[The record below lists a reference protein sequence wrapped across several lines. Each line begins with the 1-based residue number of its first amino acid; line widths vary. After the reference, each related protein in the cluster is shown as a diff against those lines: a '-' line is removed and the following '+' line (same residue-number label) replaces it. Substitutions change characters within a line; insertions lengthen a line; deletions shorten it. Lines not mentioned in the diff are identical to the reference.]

1 VATSM
6 PELDTLSRAVALR
19 KQLKCQFRLALFYW
33 AGWIHAFYFLYY
45 RKLRDMIKIFYS
57 NAIGFMIGWG
67 INYEKRPYIT
77 IDIPFCFIQIFFKK

>member
-1 VATSM
+1 M

-33 AGWIHAFYFLYY
+33 AGWIVDFYFLLY

-57 NAIGFMIGWG
+57 NAIGFMLGWG